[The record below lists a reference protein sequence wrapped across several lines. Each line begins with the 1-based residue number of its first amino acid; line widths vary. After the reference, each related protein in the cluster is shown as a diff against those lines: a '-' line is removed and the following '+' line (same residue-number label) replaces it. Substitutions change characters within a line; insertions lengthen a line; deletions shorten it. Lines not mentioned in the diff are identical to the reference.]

1 MGFLIVILIA
11 GGIVYFFASAKS
23 RRDTAVETRVKR
35 MVSSGV
41 QSSTFPD
48 LYYEAARSYAVAKGA
63 TAADH
68 ESASA
73 KVVIDG
79 QVYFVVFIRNHD
91 GGTMITADLHRNV
104 EKAILDD
111 MSRRQ

>member
-1 MGFLIVILIA
+1 MGFLIALLLV

-23 RRDTAVETRVKR
+23 RRDAAVETRVKR

-48 LYYEAARSYAVAKGA
+48 LYYDAAKSYAVAKGA

-104 EKAILDD
+104 ERAVLDD
-111 MSRRQ
+111 MMRRQ